1 MKPIGD
7 IRRANLEVLLREF
20 PTLDSLAAAAGSTS
34 VYLSQIRNQ
43 TPDQKSG
50 KPREMGSKL
59 ARRLETIAG
68 HEKPTGWMDIEHS
81 APEAT
86 APAPLLSVAEPPAS
100 YMAGLTHDQMIQLM
114 RDLSD
119 IPDALRSKLLDTIHE
134 HAESAREAH
143 EHLERRK
150 KGTPVAAA
158 KHSRR
163 AHRSVR
169 IRIGDGNPA
178 QGVLEMTMAH
188 DPFSAEPSNRELE
201 LYERIARAP
210 KHRSNT

>member
-1 MKPIGD
+1 MKPIGA
-7 IRRANLEVLLREF
+7 IRRANLEALLREF
-20 PTLDSLAAAAGSTS
+20 PTMDALAAAAGSTS

-43 TPDQKSG
+43 TPDQKTG

-59 ARRLETIAG
+59 ARRLEAIAG
-68 HEKPTGWMDIEHS
+68 HEKPTGWMDIEHDPAES
-81 APEAT
+81 HAPR
-86 APAPLLSVAEPPAS
+86 LSVAEPPAL
-100 YMAGLTHDQMIQLM
+100 YLAGLTEVQMGQLL

-119 IPDALRSKLLDTIHE
+119 IPDALRSKLLDTIHQ

-150 KGTPVAAA
+150 KGTSVAAA

-169 IRIGDGNPA
+169 IKLGDGNPE
-178 QGVLEMTMAH
+178 QGALELTITD